1 MSATHV
7 DIDEP
12 QIILMSDSTRPTSID
27 LSLELERELDAES
40 LPNSPNPPRPQS
52 LDTNVLASIVTQ
64 LRLSLAETTKER
76 DALADKIAEAQTR
89 EEGMRETLEHVTEK
103 CIRMENELEVAAN
116 QHKEDEETIAMLR
129 TKVEESRRALMRL
142 QTEKRMSVASNLSLD
157 LSRPPP
163 AHASL
168 SGPPSSKRASFAP
181 LTGSSA
187 GRMGHRR
194 ISSVSD
200 SGYLLSPPAHGEPTS
215 WPPPSPRSQHI
226 SEDPEATPIAP
237 PSHNRR
243 VSLLFGRGAAPQ
255 FEPPQS
261 QSDLEVEQLRQQLRT
276 TQQHLDDAKR
286 ELVESQEAH
295 EASELCV
302 RALRTFISENNVGVP
317 SAIKTKN
324 GTPAPPTPSHA
335 KQPSTASSRWGFRL
349 WTSSE
354 GETASGNTPTSTPT
368 STPTHTL
375 PPDTGSAVST
385 PSQTAPPRKFGGFF
399 STRTSTSSSA
409 STRPPYDPVHQEPMF
424 NGSDTSSLADS
435 TGPVSPINEQPR
447 TSLGQLG
454 EKEELPSEGK
464 ISIASLEH
472 TPQIPAAVA

>member
-1 MSATHV
+1 MSATHT
-7 DIDEP
+7 DTHEP
-12 QIILMSDSTRPTSID
+12 QIFLMSDSHRPSSID

-76 DALADKIAEAQTR
+76 DTLAEKLAEAQTR
-89 EEGMRETLEHVTEK
+89 EEGMRETLEHVTDK
-103 CIRMENELEVAAN
+103 CIRMENDLELAAN
-116 QHKEDEETIAMLR
+116 QRKEDEETIAMLR
-129 TKVEESRRALMRL
+129 SKVEESRRALMRL
-142 QTEKRMSVASNLSLD
+142 QTEKRMSVASTLSLD

-181 LTGSSA
+181 ITGSSA
-187 GRMGHRR
+187 GRMAHRR

-215 WPPPSPRSQHI
+215 WPPPSPRLQHV
-226 SEDPEATPIAP
+226 EDPEATPTVA

-243 VSLLFGRGAAPQ
+243 ISLLFGRGTAAQ

-261 QSDLEVEQLRQQLRT
+261 QSDMELELLRKQVRT
-276 TQQHLDDAKR
+276 MQSQLDDTKR
-286 ELVESQEAH
+286 DLVEVQEAH

-317 SAIKTKN
+317 SDIKTKN
-324 GTPAPPTPSHA
+324 GTPAPPSSHT

-349 WTSSE
+349 WTTAD
-354 GETASGNTPTSTPT
+354 GEPTKGDTPTSTPT
-368 STPTHTL
+368 STL
-375 PPDTGSAVST
+375 PPDPGSAVST

-399 STRTSTSSSA
+399 SARTSTSSSA
-409 STRPPYDPVHQEPMF
+409 SARPPYDPLHQEPMF

-435 TGPVSPINEQPR
+435 TGPVSPVN
-447 TSLGQLG
+447 
-454 EKEELPSEGK
+454 ELPGSSIGESGDKEGMPSE
-464 ISIASLEH
+464 SEIAITSLEH